1 MKARERAGLKRPTS
15 WIEEANV
22 GRVADTKDNMA
33 NSICGDCPSIPQG
46 DLGFYCA
53 KGKSSQPV
61 RRRGCICG
69 DCKNWVEYGL
79 AKAYYC
85 DEGVTE

>member
-1 MKARERAGLKRPTS
+1 MKTWGRAGHNGPKRWT
-15 WIEEANV
+15 EEASV
-22 GRVADTKDNMA
+22 GKVADSKENMDNC
-33 NSICGDCPSIPQG
+33 ICGDCPSIPQG
-46 DLGFYCA
+46 DPGFYCA
-53 KGKSSQPV
+53 KGKSPQPV

-79 AKAYYC
+79 TRAYYC